1 MWINIVGLK
10 GVIGQGIVVVVE
22 FGLMIVS
29 GIIGF
34 GSDNDGFGCDT
45 H

>member
-1 MWINIVGLK
+1 M
-10 GVIGQGIVVVVE
+10 IGRGIIVVVE

-34 GSDNDGFGCDT
+34 GSDSDGFGCDT